1 MFRIRDF
8 ARFTRVSVKM
18 LRHYDELG
26 LLKPARVDPA
36 TGYRYYSANQVPRLN
51 RLIALKDLGFS
62 LGQIAEFLDAGLSL
76 AELRGMLKLRRA
88 EIAAQLQAGQARL
101 AQVEARLQH
110 LEAQAELPPYDVLL
124 REVPPQ
130 WVAAIRATL
139 ADPDEGITQL
149 FEEIETFLAEHR
161 ARAAYSPLTIYHEAE
176 SEEAQEVEV
185 AVPVT
190 RVLPGNE
197 RIAVY
202 DLPRLP
208 LAACVVY
215 EGSYERGLDAL
226 QALSAWTEA
235 NGYAACGPLRE
246 VYLRFNANDPEKL
259 RLPRAFLTDDVGQY
273 VTELQLPV
281 TKIRLTNQETP

>member
-1 MFRIRDF
+1 MFRIKDF

-18 LRHYDELG
+18 LRHYDEIG
-26 LLKPARVDPA
+26 LLKPAHVDAA
-36 TGYRYYSANQVPRLN
+36 TGYRYYLANQVPRLN

-62 LGQIAEFLDAGLSL
+62 LEQIAEFLDAGLSL

-110 LEAQAELPPYDVLL
+110 LEEQAELPPYDVLL

-149 FEEIETFLAEHR
+149 FEEIETFLAERR
-161 ARAAYSPLTIYHEAE
+161 ARAAYSPLTIYHDTE

-190 RVLPGNE
+190 GALPGNE
-197 RIAVY
+197 RLAVY
-202 DLPRLP
+202 ELPRLP

-226 QALSAWTEA
+226 EALSAWTEA

-246 VYLRFNANDPEKL
+246 VYLRFNANDPEAL
-259 RLPRAFLTDDVGQY
+259 RLPRAFLTDDVRQY

-281 TKIRLTNQETP
+281 TKIRLTDQETP